1 MDGLVVVCALIVLV
15 ERFARINSPG
25 RFAEQVGRSLAVRAS
40 ALRQRRV
47 WIDQRP
53 TPIAHLA
60 ETIKVG
66 VPFIKKIES
75 EGAVI
80 HSLWIMWI
88 SDAA

>member
-1 MDGLVVVCALIVLV
+1 MDGLVVVCALIVFV

-53 TPIAHLA
+53 SLISLRQLRL
-60 ETIKVG
+60 G
-66 VPFIKKIES
+66 SRLSKKLNLKEQ
-75 EGAVI
+75 
-80 HSLWIMWI
+80 
-88 SDAA
+88 